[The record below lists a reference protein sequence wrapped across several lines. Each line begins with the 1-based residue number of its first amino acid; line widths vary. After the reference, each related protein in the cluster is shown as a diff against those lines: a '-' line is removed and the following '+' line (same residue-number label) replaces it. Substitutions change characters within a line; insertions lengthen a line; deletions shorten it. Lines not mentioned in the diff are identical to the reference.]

1 MTEII
6 TGDAQP
12 RPPLVVGVDV
22 GGTKTAAA
30 VVDRDGRLFGRT
42 QTATQ
47 LGGAEH
53 TLRGVAETIRVAV
66 AAAGLTIS
74 DVAAVGLGVPGKVDP
89 TRGLGVYSV
98 NVGWHDAPVVAY
110 LSEAL
115 GRPCAVENDVGAAA
129 LGESHYGAG
138 RAVASMVY
146 LSLGTGIAARLV
158 LDGRLYRGM
167 SGLAGEVGHTVF
179 DPQGPVCK
187 CGARGCLEAIAS
199 GPGIAARGQAAVD
212 AWEPTI
218 LGEMAAD
225 AGGAV
230 TTRMVFEAASAGD
243 AVAQGI
249 VNATGATL
257 AEAVQQLIMFFDPQL
272 VVLGGGLTGVG
283 DALAAP
289 ISRELARRAA
299 ESTTF
304 AEMYALEKVRLTAL
318 GTDVAILGAAAL
330 VAPA

>member
-6 TGDAQP
+6 TGDARS

-30 VVDRDGRLFGRT
+30 VVDTQGRLFGRT

-47 LGGAEH
+47 LGGAH
-53 TLRGVAETIRVAV
+53 QTLRGVADTIRATI
-66 AAAGLTIS
+66 AAAGVALS
-74 DVAAVGLGVPGKVDP
+74 DITAVGLGVPGKVDP
-89 TRGLGVYSV
+89 ARGLGVYSV

-110 LSEAL
+110 LSDAL
-115 GRPCAVENDVGAAA
+115 GLPCAVENDVGAAA

-138 RAVASMVY
+138 RGLASMVY

-158 LDGRLYRGM
+158 LDGKLYRGV
-167 SGLAGEVGHTVF
+167 SGLAGEIGHTVF

-199 GPGIAARGQAAVD
+199 GPGIAARGQAAVE
-212 AWEPTI
+212 AWAATM
-218 LGEMAAD
+218 LSEMAAD
-225 AGGAV
+225 AGGVV
-230 TTRMVFEAASAGD
+230 TTRMVFEAAAAGD

-249 VNATGATL
+249 VDAAGATL
-257 AEAVQQLIMFFDPQL
+257 AEAIQQLIMFFDPQL
-272 VVLGGGLTGVG
+272 VVLGGGLTAVG

-289 ISRELARRAA
+289 IYRSLAERAA
-299 ESTTF
+299 VSTTF
-304 AEMYALEKVRLTAL
+304 AEMYAPEKVRLTAL

-330 VAPA
+330 VASS